1 MLKMAS
7 PIQNLL
13 ETRDWLLADGATG
26 TNLFNMGLTAGEA
39 PELWNRDQPKKIL
52 DLYESSLKAGVDLFL
67 TNSFGCNRS
76 RLNLHA
82 SADDCFELAE
92 MAASLANE
100 AVAKQNSKAII
111 AGSMGPTGEIME
123 PLGTLSFSRAV
134 EYFHEQAE
142 GLKFGGVDILWI
154 ETISAK
160 EEFLAAQ
167 EACRLADMPWCG
179 TMSFDTVGYTMMGF
193 TPRNLVELV
202 SELDIKPEG
211 FGANCGAGA
220 SDLVL
225 TILGISEL
233 YPDIP
238 IIAKGNA
245 GIPHIKEGEIHY
257 SGSPEIMATYA
268 ELARNAGAKIIGGCC
283 GTTSLHL
290 NAMKNRLEREPLGAR
305 PTHEEVRNLLGE
317 PSFNPGQ
324 KKRAKK
330 GSRRRKQKI

>member
-1 MLKMAS
+1 MAL

-13 ETRDWLLADGATG
+13 KTRDWLLADGATG
-26 TNLFNMGLTAGEA
+26 TNLFNMGLAAGEA
-39 PELWNRDQPKKIL
+39 PELWNRDQPEKIL
-52 DLYESSLKAGVDLFL
+52 DLYKSSLKAGVDIFL

-76 RLNLHA
+76 RLSLHA

-92 MAASLANE
+92 RSASLAQE
-100 AVAKQNSKAII
+100 AVAKQNAAAII
-111 AGSMGPTGEIME
+111 AGSIGPTGEIME
-123 PLGTLSFSRAV
+123 PLGTLTYSRAV

-142 GLKFGGVDILWI
+142 GLKAGGADVLWI

-202 SELDIKPEG
+202 SEVDIKPEG

-225 TILGISEL
+225 TILAISEL
-233 YPDIP
+233 NPEIP

-245 GIPHIKEGEIHY
+245 GIPQIKEGEIHY
-257 SGSPEIMATYA
+257 SGSPEIMASYA

-290 NAMKNRLEREPLGAR
+290 EKMKNRLEMKPSGSK
-305 PTHEEVRNLLGE
+305 PTPEEVKELLGE
-317 PSFNPGQ
+317 PSFNQGQ
-324 KKRAKK
+324 KKRVKR
-330 GSRRRKQKI
+330 GSRRRKQKN